1 MNKIKS
7 LKVAHKLYFGF
18 GIVLLLVLVATA
30 LSVERFKQIRDI
42 YQKTNLVYNI
52 NIDVFQVK
60 VNRVKYLYSLDDSVK
75 KVMSDYIEQAAT
87 LTEQAKQLDWD
98 NDELKNI
105 NNIARYLVDFRNSLN
120 EMGVYAQ
127 KGLALK
133 AQLDSLYHQN
143 TIDDFKSQLRNL
155 PFDYD
160 FQRKSNEL
168 MSLFLE
174 LKIQAYNLRLQND
187 DVALKQ
193 LQTSF
198 TNAQTSYHDLQP
210 GLTPAQAGA
219 VDTLWGSF
227 VQYKD
232 LSEAYYAN
240 ASQLANAEAA
250 VKVAGDKS
258 SAAVKVIINIVKE
271 KNDALAFGSASI
283 TVIIGLIAIIL
294 GILVAWYITRLIT
307 VPVMQNLSLAE
318 RIASGDLSATIV
330 ADRHDELGQLT
341 SAMGRMNE
349 KLRRMIADVRDC
361 VATVASSAA
370 QIANGNNDLSSRTEQ
385 QSAAVV
391 ETAASMEELTSTVKN
406 NASNARHASQIAQ
419 EASLNA
425 HRGGEVVNNVVK
437 TMDEISLSSRKISD
451 ITSVINSIAFQT
463 NILALNA
470 AVEAARAGEQGRGFA
485 VVAGE
490 VRNLSQRSS
499 QAAKEIE
506 TLIADTVSRIKVG
519 TDLVAQAGGSMEKIV
534 TSVSRVNDI
543 MGEIS
548 SASEEQSRG
557 IEQIA
562 RAVSELDITTQ
573 QNAVL
578 VTESS
583 VAANTLEGQSALL
596 EEMIANFRLS
606 VEENARSTPSAI
618 KSGSTGGSTTPAA
631 RPVKTTTTADESWTT
646 F

>member
-7 LKVAHKLYFGF
+7 LKVSHKLYFGF

-30 LSVERFKQIRDI
+30 LSVQRFKQIRDI
-42 YQKTNLVYNI
+42 YQKTNLIYDI

-60 VNRVKYLYSLDDSVK
+60 VNRVKYLYSLDDKVK
-75 KVMSDYIEQAAT
+75 NVMAGYIEQATT
-87 LTEQAKQLDWD
+87 LTEQAKQLSWGSDAR
-98 NDELKNI
+98 ESV
-105 NNIARYLVDFRNSLN
+105 NNIAHYLVDFHNSL
-120 EMGVYAQ
+120 EQMGVYAQ

-133 AQLDSLYHQN
+133 TQLDSLYRQN
-143 TIDDFKSQLRNL
+143 TLDDFKNQLRNL

-168 MSLFLE
+168 MSLFPE

-187 DVALKQ
+187 DAALKQ
-193 LQTSF
+193 LHTSF
-198 TNAQTSYHDLQP
+198 SQAQTSYHDLLP
-210 GLTPAQAGA
+210 GLTPEQTSA
-219 VDTLWGSF
+219 VETLWGSF

-240 ASQLANAEAA
+240 ANQLANAESA

-258 SAAVKVIINIVKE
+258 SAAVKVIIKIVKE
-271 KNDALAFGSASI
+271 KNDALALGSASI
-283 TVIIGLIAIIL
+283 TIIIGLIAIML
-294 GILVAWYITRLIT
+294 GIIVAWYITRLIT

-318 RIASGDLSATIV
+318 RIASGDLSATII

-349 KLRRMIADVRDC
+349 KLRRMISDVRDC

-370 QIANGNNDLSSRTEQ
+370 KIANGNNDLSSRTEQ

-391 ETAASMEELTSTVKN
+391 ETAASMEELTATVKN
-406 NASNARHASQIAQ
+406 NAGNARHASQIAQ

-425 HRGGEVVNNVVK
+425 HKGGEVVKNVVK

-451 ITSVINSIAFQT
+451 ITSVINGIAFQT

-490 VRNLSQRSS
+490 VRSLSQRSS

-519 TDLVAQAGGSMEKIV
+519 TELVAQAGGSMEQIV
-534 TSVSRVNDI
+534 TSVARVNDI

-596 EEMIANFRLS
+596 ETMIANFRLTA
-606 VEENARSTPSAI
+606 EENARLSPSAN
-618 KSGSTGGSTTPAA
+618 KPGSVDRSSTPAA
-631 RPVKTTTTADESWTT
+631 KPVKATATSDESWTT

>member
-7 LKVAHKLYFGF
+7 LKVSHKLYFGF
-18 GIVLLLVLVATA
+18 GIVLLLVVIATA
-30 LSVERFKQIRDI
+30 LSVQRFKQIRDI
-42 YQKTNLVYNI
+42 YQKTSLVYNI

-60 VNRVKYLYSLDDSVK
+60 VNRVKYLYSMDDSVRK
-75 KVMSDYIEQAAT
+75 TMAGFIEHAAM

-98 NDELKNI
+98 GSSLNAI
-105 NNIARYLVDFRNSLN
+105 NGIERYLTDFHKSLDQ
-120 EMGVYAQ
+120 MGVYAQ
-127 KGLALK
+127 KGTALK
-133 AQLDSLYHQN
+133 SQLDSLYRQN
-143 TIDDFKSQLRNL
+143 TIDDFKNQLRSL

-160 FQRKSNEL
+160 FQRKTNEL
-168 MSLFLE
+168 MSLFPE
-174 LKIQAYNLRLQND
+174 LKIQAYNLRLLNND
-187 DVALKQ
+187 DALKQ
-193 LQTSF
+193 LQTTF
-198 TNAQTSYHDLQP
+198 TNAQTSYHDLLP

-219 VDTLWGSF
+219 VDKLWGSF
-227 VQYKD
+227 VQFND

-240 ASQLANAEAA
+240 ASQLGNAEAG
-250 VKVAGDKS
+250 VKAAGDKS
-258 SAAVKVIINIVKE
+258 SAAVKVILDIVKE
-271 KNDALAFGSASI
+271 KNDELAFGSAQI
-283 TVIIGLIAIIL
+283 TIIIGLIAIIL
-294 GILVAWYITRLIT
+294 GLLVAWYITRLIT

-318 RIASGDLSATIV
+318 RIASGDLSATII
-330 ADRHDELGQLT
+330 ADRNDELGQLT
-341 SAMGRMNE
+341 AAMGRMNE
-349 KLRRMIADVRDC
+349 KLRRMISDVRDC

-370 QIANGNNDLSSRTEQ
+370 KIATGNNDLSSRTEQ
-385 QSAAVV
+385 QSSAVV

-425 HRGGEVVNNVVK
+425 HRGGEVVKNVVK
-437 TMDEISLSSRKISD
+437 TMDEISLSSRKISA
-451 ITSVINSIAFQT
+451 ITTVINGIAFQT

-519 TDLVAQAGGSMEKIV
+519 TDLVAEAGGSMEQIV

-548 SASEEQSRG
+548 SASEEQSKG

-606 VEENARSTPSAI
+606 ADENARATAATKPGSAGKPSAPAPRPA
-618 KSGSTGGSTTPAA
+618 KAAAGS
-631 RPVKTTTTADESWTT
+631 DEGWTT

>member
-1 MNKIKS
+1 MDDDVRKTM
-7 LKVAHKLYFGF
+7 AGF
-18 GIVLLLVLVATA
+18 
-30 LSVERFKQIRDI
+30 
-42 YQKTNLVYNI
+42 
-52 NIDVFQVK
+52 IDH
-60 VNRVKYLYSLDDSVK
+60 
-75 KVMSDYIEQAAT
+75 AAT

-98 NDELKNI
+98 SSSLNYITGIE
-105 NNIARYLVDFRNSLN
+105 RYLADFRQSLDQ
-120 EMGVYAQ
+120 MSVYAKQ
-127 KGLALK
+127 GVVLK
-133 AQLDSLYHQN
+133 SQLDGLYRQN
-143 TIDDFKSQLRNL
+143 TIDDFKTQLRSL
-155 PFDYD
+155 AFDYD
-160 FQRKSNEL
+160 FQRKTNEL
-168 MSLFLE
+168 ISLFPE
-174 LKIQAYNLRLQND
+174 LKIQAYNLRLLNND
-187 DVALKQ
+187 NTLKQ
-193 LQTSF
+193 LETTF
-198 TNAQTSYHDLQP
+198 TEAQTSYHDLQP
-210 GLTPAQAGA
+210 GLTPGQAGA
-219 VDTLWGSF
+219 VDKLWGSF

-240 ASQLANAEAA
+240 ASQLANAEAR
-250 VKVAGDKS
+250 VKAAGDKS
-258 SAAVKVIINIVKE
+258 SAAVKVILDIVKE
-271 KNDALAFGSASI
+271 KNDSLALGSASI
-283 TVIIGLIAIIL
+283 TIIIGLIAIAL

-307 VPVMQNLSLAE
+307 VPVMYNLSMAE
-318 RIASGDLSATIV
+318 RIASGDLSATIT

-341 SAMGRMNE
+341 SAMGRMND
-349 KLRRMIADVRDC
+349 KLRRMISDVRDC

-370 QIANGNNDLSSRTEQ
+370 KIATGNNDLSSRTEQ

-419 EASLNA
+419 EASQNA
-425 HRGGEVVNNVVK
+425 HKGGEVVKNVVK

-451 ITSVINSIAFQT
+451 ITTVINGIAFQT

-490 VRNLSQRSS
+490 VRSLSQRSS

-519 TDLVAQAGGSMEKIV
+519 TDLVAQAGGSMEQIV
-534 TSVSRVNDI
+534 TSVARVNDI

-606 VEENARSTPSAI
+606 AEENSRAASSSAKPSSAG
-618 KSGSTGGSTTPAA
+618 KPAA
-631 RPVKTTTTADESWTT
+631 PRPGKATASSDEGWTT